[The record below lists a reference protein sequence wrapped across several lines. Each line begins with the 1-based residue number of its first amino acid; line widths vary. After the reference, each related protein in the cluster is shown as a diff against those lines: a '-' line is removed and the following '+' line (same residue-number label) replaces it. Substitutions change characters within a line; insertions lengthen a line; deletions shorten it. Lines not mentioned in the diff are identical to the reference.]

1 MKITDKVYKADG
13 GCTVALGTFDGVHLG
28 HRRVIETAKQFGLPV
43 VVVTTAQNPQGVL
56 FSGKKRRIFSEE
68 TTNTIFESLGVDGI
82 IRLDFN
88 DIRNMEPQAYLDMLV
103 GQLGAKNIVFG
114 FNFRFGKGAS
124 GNADTVCEYGIQNNI
139 GVKVCDAVTFGD
151 EAISSTRI
159 RAAIEEGDMV
169 SAAQMLG
176 RNYSIDFP
184 VVHGDARGRKMGFPT
199 ANQMFDEE
207 FVLPRFGVYASRVTV
222 GSTTYNAVTNIG
234 IRPTFISP
242 VVLAETYLDGFEGDL
257 YSKRVEVMLLRHLRD
272 EKKFDCIDALTEQL
286 TLDLEQAKNIK

>member
-1 MKITDKVYKADG
+1 MIVTDKIYKVGG

-68 TTNTIFESLGVDGI
+68 TANAIFADLGVDGL

-124 GNADTVCEYGIQNNI
+124 GNADTVIEYATQHNT
-139 GVKVCDAVTFGD
+139 GVRVCDAVTFGD

-159 RAAIEEGDMV
+159 RTAIEEGDMV

-176 RNYSIDFP
+176 RDYSIDFP

-199 ANQMFDEE
+199 ANQVFDEE
-207 FVLPRFGVYASRVTV
+207 YVLPRFGVYASKVTV
-222 GSTTYNAVTNIG
+222 GKVTYSAVTNVG
-234 IRPTFISP
+234 IRPTFLSP

-257 YSKRVEVMLLRHLRD
+257 YSKRVEVMLLKHLRD
-272 EKKFDCIDALTEQL
+272 EIKFDSLDALKTQL
-286 TLDLEQAKNIK
+286 SLDLQRSKDKI